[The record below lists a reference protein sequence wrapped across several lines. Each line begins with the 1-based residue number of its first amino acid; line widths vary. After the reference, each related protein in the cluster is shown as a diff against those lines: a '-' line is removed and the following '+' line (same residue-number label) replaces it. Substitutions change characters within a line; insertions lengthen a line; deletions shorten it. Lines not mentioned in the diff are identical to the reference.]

1 MDTTLR
7 RIALMTQWTEF
18 DSGAESAAIELAGRL
33 QVPLG
38 VVVPLLSNPEY
49 EVLAH
54 ERVAKEEAATAQA
67 TAAFMARAHAAGVAL
82 DVRIRRGDELWREV
96 VDEARSG
103 QIDLLITRRRGH
115 RSFLGKLRVGQM
127 VRQIAAHSPCP
138 VMMVPRAARAPE
150 RRMLVVLESGS
161 AAKLQMRHAMA
172 LATAL
177 GLPLDVL
184 VVVASRDAQPQG
196 EGLLQLAMEV
206 TTLTNVPVTGSVGTG
221 PLAEVLAS
229 RMGAIPADLLVM
241 GVEPVAASHGKL
253 GDVVETVV
261 GGVPCATLLVG
272 LQTPTPR

>member
-1 MDTTLR
+1 MATTLR

-18 DSGAESAAIELAGRL
+18 DAGAESAALELAGRL
-33 QVPLG
+33 RVPLG

-54 ERVAKEEAATAQA
+54 DRVAKEEAATAQA
-67 TAAFMARAHAAGVAL
+67 TAAFTGRARAANVAL

-96 VDEARSG
+96 VNEVRSG

-150 RRMLVVLESGS
+150 RRMLVVVESGS
-161 AAKLQMRHAMA
+161 AVELQMRHATA
-172 LATAL
+172 LAKAL
-177 GLPLDVL
+177 GLSLEVL
-184 VVVASRDAQPQG
+184 VVVATRDAQPQG
-196 EGLLQLAMEV
+196 EGLLQTAMEV
-206 TTLTNVPVTGSVGTG
+206 AKLTSVLVTGSVRAG
-221 PLAEVLAS
+221 PLAEVLAPS
-229 RMGAIPADLLVM
+229 MNAASADLLVM
-241 GVEPVAASHGKL
+241 GVEPVPASHGKL

-272 LQTPTPR
+272 MQTPAPR

>member
-229 RMGAIPADLLVM
+229 RMGAIPSDLLVM

>member
-1 MDTTLR
+1 MDTTPR

-18 DSGAESAAIELAGRL
+18 DAGAESAAIELAGRL

-54 ERVAKEEAATAQA
+54 DRVAKEEAATAQA
-67 TAAFMARAHAAGVAL
+67 TAAFTARAHAAGVVV
-82 DVRIRRGDELWREV
+82 DVRVRRGDELWREV
-96 VDEARSG
+96 VNEVRSG

-150 RRMLVVLESGS
+150 RRMLVVIESGS
-161 AAKLQMRHAMA
+161 AVEPQMRHATS
-172 LATAL
+172 LAKAL
-177 GLPLDVL
+177 GLPLEVL
-184 VVVASRDAQPQG
+184 VVVTTREAQPQG
-196 EGLLQLAMEV
+196 EGLLRMAMEV
-206 TTLTNVPVTGSVGTG
+206 AKLADVQVTGSVRTG

-229 RMGAIPADLLVM
+229 SMSAIPMDLLVM
-241 GVEPVAASHGKL
+241 GLEPASASHGKL
-253 GDVVETVV
+253 GDVVETVI

-272 LQTPTPR
+272 MQAPAPR

>member
-1 MDTTLR
+1 MDPTLR
-7 RIALMTQWTEF
+7 RIALMTQWTGF
-18 DSGAESAAIELAGRL
+18 DAGAESAAIELAGRL

-196 EGLLQLAMEV
+196 EGLLQLALEV

>member
-38 VVVPLLSNPEY
+38 VIVPLLSNPEY

-54 ERVAKEEAATAQA
+54 DRVAKEEEAAARAATA
-67 TAAFMARAHAAGVAL
+67 FIGRANAAGVAVE
-82 DVRIRRGDELWREV
+82 VRVRRGDEPWREV
-96 VDEARSG
+96 VNEARSA

-150 RRMLVVLESGS
+150 RRMLVVLEPASVVE
-161 AAKLQMRHAMA
+161 LQMQH
-172 LATAL
+172 ATAL
-177 GLPLDVL
+177 AAALGIALDIL
-184 VVVASRDAQPQG
+184 VVVPTRDAQPQG
-196 EGLLQLAMEV
+196 EGLLQTAMAATRLV
-206 TTLTNVPVTGSVGTG
+206 NVPVTGSVGTG

-229 RMGAIPADLLVM
+229 SMSAIPADLLVM
-241 GVEPVAASHGKL
+241 GVGPVSASHGKL
-253 GDVVETVV
+253 GDVVETAV

-272 LQTPTPR
+272 MPTPTPR

>member
-18 DSGAESAAIELAGRL
+18 DAGAESAAIEMAGRL

-49 EVLAH
+49 EILAH
-54 ERVAKEEAATAQA
+54 DRVEKEETATAHA
-67 TAAFMARAHAAGVAL
+67 TAAFIGRARTAGVAVE
-82 DVRIRRGDELWREV
+82 VRVRRGDELWREV
-96 VDEARSG
+96 VNELRSG

-150 RRMLVVLESGS
+150 HRMLVVVESAS
-161 AAKLQMRHAMA
+161 AVGPQMQHATA
-172 LATAL
+172 LAKAL
-177 GLPLDVL
+177 GLPLDIL
-184 VVVASRDAQPQG
+184 VVVAARDAQPQG
-196 EGLLQLAMEV
+196 EGLLQVAVESAK
-206 TTLTNVPVTGSVGTG
+206 LTNLPVTGSVRTG

-229 RMGAIPADLLVM
+229 SISAIPADLLVM
-241 GVEPVAASHGKL
+241 GIDPIPASHGKL
-253 GDVVETVV
+253 GDAVETVV

-272 LQTPTPR
+272 MQTPSPR